1 MFAAVQARAVVE
13 ERLRA
18 PPGPRGP
25 SGIGS
30 ASQLD
35 GGNRQAL
42 QSIGLA
48 GVLLLLPAAAP
59 LHRLPGSG
67 AWPTSRMC
75 TINLYLT
82 QVEKEIGLF
91 KLVLESSWNLV
102 HRLVASR
109 RVGSWKA
116 VRF

>member
-25 SGIGS
+25 SGLGS

-48 GVLLLLPAAAP
+48 GVLLLLPAAA
-59 LHRLPGSG
+59 G
-67 AWPTSRMC
+67 T
-75 TINLYLT
+75 
-82 QVEKEIGLF
+82 
-91 KLVLESSWNLV
+91 
-102 HRLVASR
+102 VA
-109 RVGSWKA
+109 RVGGPGLRPGC
-116 VRF
+116 VRSTCISPRSKKK